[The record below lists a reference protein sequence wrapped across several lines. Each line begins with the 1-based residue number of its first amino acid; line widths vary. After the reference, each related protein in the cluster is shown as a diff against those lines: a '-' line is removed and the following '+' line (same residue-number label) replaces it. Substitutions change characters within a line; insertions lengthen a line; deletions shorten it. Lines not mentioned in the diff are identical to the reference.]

1 MKTKSRHCYI
11 VFLKNNGS
19 TRVFTSVSAMFREI
33 CRRDIGISKQTF
45 YNYNIREHRVYENKV
60 VRIEYALMQ

>member
-1 MKTKSRHCYI
+1 MKAKNRHCYI

-19 TRVFTSVSAMFREI
+19 TRVFTSVAAMFREI

-45 YNYNIREHRVYENKV
+45 YNYDMKRRKIYENKV
-60 VRIEYALMQ
+60 VRIELAELK

>member
-1 MKTKSRHCYI
+1 MKAKVRYCYI

-45 YNYNIREHRVYENKV
+45 YNYDIKRRKIYENKV
-60 VRIEYALMQ
+60 VRIELALMQ

>member
-1 MKTKSRHCYI
+1 MKAKNRYCYI

-19 TRVFTSVSAMFREI
+19 TRVFKSVASMFREI

-45 YNYNIREHRVYENKV
+45 YNYNIRQHRVYENKV
-60 VRIEYALMQ
+60 VRIEYAQMQ

>member
-1 MKTKSRHCYI
+1 MKAKSRYCYI

-45 YNYNIREHRVYENKV
+45 YNYDIKRRKIYENKV
-60 VRIEYALMQ
+60 VRIELALMQ